1 MKRFRTI
8 FLTLLCIFAFTAFAL
23 GSGSSSGK
31 SSESKKEVEE
41 EKSADAS
48 ENKEEAA
55 SGKEKEETSKDTGQ
69 SELKDAYYVGD
80 TISYKGLE
88 ITYVSSSYYTS
99 DNQFITPKDGNQFIR
114 IQIHADNQSGSDK
127 TVTAYE
133 FNCYADGYECE
144 KTYQDD
150 DLSATLSN
158 GRSGD
163 GAVYFEVPINAS
175 EIEIEYELDWI
186 NEKKAKLIFEGDKDS
201 GLTFEANTS
210 QNEEAYRV
218 GDTIETKYAKI
229 TYAKAAE
236 YSSDNM
242 FITPKDG
249 YKYIYIELEVE
260 NTSQTDQNISYFS
273 FQCYADG
280 ASCDGFYGMDDAL
293 SATLSPGRKAKGTI
307 AFEVPK
313 DAETIEIEYEDNVW
327 TQNKIIFLYE

>member
-48 ENKEEAA
+48 ETKEEAA
-55 SGKEKEETSKDTGQ
+55 SEKEETSKDTGQ

-163 GAVYFEVPINAS
+163 GAVYFEVP
-175 EIEIEYELDWI
+175 
-186 NEKKAKLIFEGDKDS
+186 
-201 GLTFEANTS
+201 
-210 QNEEAYRV
+210 
-218 GDTIETKYAKI
+218 
-229 TYAKAAE
+229 
-236 YSSDNM
+236 
-242 FITPKDG
+242 
-249 YKYIYIELEVE
+249 
-260 NTSQTDQNISYFS
+260 
-273 FQCYADG
+273 
-280 ASCDGFYGMDDAL
+280 
-293 SATLSPGRKAKGTI
+293 
-307 AFEVPK
+307 K

-327 TQNKIIFLYE
+327 TQNKIIILYE